1 MKPATVVL
9 TCALVGTI
17 SAVPGAI
24 EEPGAPVAGPLTVR
38 SARVSLEGTSNIHA
52 YTASTSTVRV
62 TALEV
67 AGSAEGDVLAQVLQ
81 PEGLKAFEVV
91 IPVTSLSSPKDG
103 IDKNMHKALKAAE
116 HPEIT
121 FRLRRFEPAGAA
133 YQAIGALTVA
143 GVEKEVTLVL
153 QVERQGGGLAVT
165 GATDLL
171 MTDFGVTPPKAM
183 LGMLKTN
190 PKVKIRVELLLSL
203 SSLT

>member
-17 SAVPGAI
+17 SAVPSAI
-24 EEPGAPVAGPLTVR
+24 EKLGAPVVGPLTVT

-62 TALEV
+62 TALEI
-67 AGSAEGDVLAQVLQ
+67 AGTPEGDLLEHVLL
-81 PEGLKAFEVV
+81 PEGFKQFELA
-91 IPVTSLSSPKDG
+91 IPVASLSSPKDG

-121 FRLRRFEPAGAA
+121 FRLRRLEPAGAA
-133 YQAIGALTVA
+133 YLAIGGLTIA
-143 GVEKEVTLVL
+143 GVEREVTLHL
-153 QVERQGGGLAVT
+153 QVLRNGPALAVT
-165 GATDLL
+165 GSTDLL

-190 PKVKIRVELLLSL
+190 PKVQIRVELLLSL

>member
-1 MKPATVVL
+1 MKPATVIL
-9 TCALVGTI
+9 TCALAGII
-17 SAVPGAI
+17 SAVPSAL
-24 EEPGAPVAGPLTVR
+24 EKPGAPVAGPLTVT
-38 SARVSLEGTSNIHA
+38 SARVSLEGTSNIHG

-67 AGSAEGDVLAQVLQ
+67 AGSPEGDVLAQVLQ
-81 PEGLKAFEVV
+81 PERLTAFEVV

-103 IDKNMHKALKAAE
+103 IDKNMHKALKATE

-121 FRLRRFEPAGAA
+121 FRLRRLEPSGAA
-133 YQAIGALTVA
+133 YHAIGGLTIA
-143 GVEKEVTLVL
+143 GVEREVTLNL
-153 QVERQGGGLAVT
+153 QVLRNGAALAVT
-165 GATDLL
+165 GSTDLL

-190 PKVKIRVELLLSL
+190 PRVQIRLELLLAS